1 MKVVVVSHLLQAG
14 SRGATQKKEQS
25 TSKSVV
31 NPSLCDDVYE
41 WNVVVVVV
49 VDSM

>member
-14 SRGATQKKEQS
+14 SRGATQKEQS